1 MVITE
6 LPQDDATK
14 ALEML
19 CLPVVTP
26 LQVSSACT
34 GFIEFY
40 LLVGDN
46 TNFMI

>member
-6 LPQDDATK
+6 LRQDDAKK

-26 LQVSSACT
+26 LQVSSVSI
-34 GFIEFY
+34 GFVSFIFS
-40 LLVGDN
+40 L
-46 TNFMI
+46 MIQ